1 VILSPRAGAGT
12 KRHGRAD
19 PLNRT
24 GQQRAPAL
32 PRSALAV
39 GCVRTGTFS
48 ALLHPIG
55 ERGDAVSDRA
65 TIEATAWNALADA
78 ELVELAQRG
87 QRGAFRELMQRC
99 NQRLFRV
106 ARAVLRDDAEAED
119 VVQEAYTHAFAHLA
133 TFRGE
138 ASASTWLTRIVLN
151 EANGRLRR
159 RRPSVD
165 IATFEASAQEDSRVI
180 SFPSPTGSEDPVAS
194 AARAQIRELLE
205 HAIDDLPEGFRVVFI
220 MRDVEGCTIEETSTT
235 LGIRPET
242 VKTRLHR
249 ARRLLRGTLQDS
261 LAATLGDAFPFLGP
275 RCARMTE
282 TVMARL
288 AATEATDGDQL

>member
-1 VILSPRAGAGT
+1 RQRRAIRPRLLPSYQLRSRPRRPREPFSRCCIRSVTEELSMP
-12 KRHGRAD
+12 
-19 PLNRT
+19 
-24 GQQRAPAL
+24 
-32 PRSALAV
+32 
-39 GCVRTGTFS
+39 
-48 ALLHPIG
+48 
-55 ERGDAVSDRA
+55 DRA
-65 TIEATAWNALADA
+65 TTQAVAWSTMPDP
-78 ELVELAQRG
+78 ELVAMAQRG

-106 ARAVLRDDAEAED
+106 ARAVVRDDAEAED

-205 HAIDDLPEGFRVVFI
+205 HA
-220 MRDVEGCTIEETSTT
+220 
-235 LGIRPET
+235 
-242 VKTRLHR
+242 
-249 ARRLLRGTLQDS
+249 
-261 LAATLGDAFPFLGP
+261 
-275 RCARMTE
+275 
-282 TVMARL
+282 
-288 AATEATDGDQL
+288 